1 MDENTKK
8 IFIDFKEKPKNK
20 EKTSRLITK
29 EIIWN
34 YDNITYD
41 NELTILNDLKNNI
54 INDDTKILKNQI
66 KKKISGYKNQDVIK
80 KIYNPDKFINLQQTL
95 TKLIE
100 CGCKC
105 LYCSTNSKIFY
116 KYVRDTNQWSLDR
129 VDNNLG
135 HNFDN
140 VEISC
145 LKCNLQRKTTSLDKY
160 LLTHQINNIKKI

>member
-34 YDNITYD
+34 YDNISYD

-80 KIYNPDKFINLQQTL
+80 KIYIVAFQARFS
-95 TKLIE
+95 
-100 CGCKC
+100 
-105 LYCSTNSKIFY
+105 Y
-116 KYVRDTNQWSLDR
+116 
-129 VDNNLG
+129 
-135 HNFDN
+135 
-140 VEISC
+140 
-145 LKCNLQRKTTSLDKY
+145 
-160 LLTHQINNIKKI
+160 

>member
-116 KYVRDTNQWSLDR
+116 KYVRDTNQWSLD
-129 VDNNLG
+129 
-135 HNFDN
+135 
-140 VEISC
+140 
-145 LKCNLQRKTTSLDKY
+145 
-160 LLTHQINNIKKI
+160 